1 MRQPARPDL
10 WEPRV
15 GQPPGA
21 TRQVRAAHDRRGLC
35 SLSLVFAG
43 LTSSGATGPAWQ
55 GAA

>member
-21 TRQVRAAHDRRGLC
+21 TRQARHRLDWGGPC
-35 SLSLVFAG
+35 SSALVFDDV
-43 LTSSGATGPAWQ
+43 
-55 GAA
+55 